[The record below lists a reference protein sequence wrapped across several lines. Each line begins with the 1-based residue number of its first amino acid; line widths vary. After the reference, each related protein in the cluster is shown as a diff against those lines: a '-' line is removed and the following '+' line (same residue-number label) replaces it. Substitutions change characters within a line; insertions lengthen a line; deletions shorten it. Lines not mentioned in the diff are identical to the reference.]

1 MIKEKKINYYN
12 KLMTTLANNRE
23 SKSIDELNKT

>member
-1 MIKEKKINYYN
+1 MIKEKINYYN
-12 KLMTTLANNRE
+12 KLMATLANNRE